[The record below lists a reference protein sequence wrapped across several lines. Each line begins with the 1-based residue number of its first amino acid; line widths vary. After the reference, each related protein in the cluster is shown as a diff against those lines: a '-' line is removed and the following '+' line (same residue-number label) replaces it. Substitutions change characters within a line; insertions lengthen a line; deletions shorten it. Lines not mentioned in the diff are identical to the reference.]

1 MRRPSKPVIEAIV
14 LSDVP
19 DKAILLEANLPP
31 RRRRS
36 KNCGGGI
43 SPAAIGALIEGA
55 PSSVNAFRAPQEPRG
70 PVGKADKVL
79 MRLNF
84 PSRPGNA

>member
-1 MRRPSKPVIEAIV
+1 VIETIL
-14 LSDVP
+14 LSDVS

-55 PSSVNAFRAPQEPRG
+55 PSSVNGFRASQEP
-70 PVGKADKVL
+70 
-79 MRLNF
+79 
-84 PSRPGNA
+84 